1 MPPVIH
7 GRRLCFPEKC
17 RCIVEDFEL
26 DSAALR
32 PDQILIETELSLM
45 STGTELANYSA
56 LDPGV
61 YRPGSWNAYPWHPGY
76 AAVGRVRR
84 CGPDAA
90 RHVPGLQEGRRVF
103 AITAHASHAVVSL
116 SQRLVFPLDDGDD
129 PRRLILIR
137 MASVA
142 ITALRLS
149 RTVAAGKTVAVI
161 GLGLV
166 GNFAAQLFQIA
177 GCRVIAFDP
186 APRRVSLAHDTGLP
200 GASTA
205 TGEDAQE
212 AVRAFTAGRG
222 ADIVIEAIGNPGLI
236 PGAIA
241 MCATHGEVILL
252 GSPRG
257 PLTADTGP
265 AWSEIHHR
273 GISIV
278 GALEWLLPFH
288 EREAG
293 RGNSIEYN
301 YRRLIQWVRE
311 GALRVDG
318 MLSHVVPPEQAQGT
332 YDGVL
337 ADRNAY
343 FGIAFDWRAT

>member
-1 MPPVIH
+1 MPESIV

-17 RCIVEDFEL
+17 RCVVEPFAVDP
-26 DSAALR
+26 DALR
-32 PDQILIETELSLM
+32 PDQVLLETELSLM

-61 YRPGSWNAYPWHPGY
+61 YRTGSWNAYPWRPGY

-84 CGPDAA
+84 LGADAR
-90 RHVPGLQEGRRVF
+90 RHVAGLHEGQRVF
-103 AITAHASHAVVSL
+103 AIAPHASHAVLTL
-116 SQRLVFPLDDGDD
+116 SHQPVFPLAEDDD
-129 PRRLILIR
+129 PQRLILVR

-149 RTVAAGKTVAVI
+149 RVAAAGRTVAVI

-166 GNFAAQLFQIA
+166 GNFAAQLFGLA

-186 APRRVSLAHDTGLP
+186 AGRRVELARTTGIRH
-200 GASTA
+200 AETA
-205 TGEDAQE
+205 TGEAALQ
-212 AVRAFTAGRG
+212 AVRDFTGGLG
-222 ADIVIEAIGNPGLI
+222 ADVVVEAIGNPALI
-236 PGAIA
+236 PGAVA
-241 MCATHGEVILL
+241 MCARHGEVILL

-257 PLTADTGP
+257 PMTADTG
-265 AWSEIHHR
+265 AVWSDIHLR
-273 GISIV
+273 GISVV

-288 EREAG
+288 AREAG
-293 RGNSIEYN
+293 TGHSIEQN
-301 YRRLIQWVRE
+301 YRRLIEWVRQ
-311 GALRVDG
+311 GDLRTAG
-318 MLSHVVPPEQAQGT
+318 MLSHVVSPEDAQAT

-343 FGIAFDWRAT
+343 FGIAFDWSR